1 MFKRLMPAL
10 FVLVLFVAPSVHAED
25 DILPQ
30 KRELIKELL
39 IVTDAK
45 KLAEKIMDAS
55 FEQLKTSTLPQ
66 LLDSTLKQRMEADD
80 IAKIQPEKWNELINA
95 ASVRICD
102 KIQKSIKE
110 KINLAQITE
119 DVSFNLYNKYF
130 TEKELQE
137 IVDFYRTPTGV
148 KTLSVLPQMKADSM
162 KAVGESTNK
171 LIIEVCIETVKEEMP
186 QLMSELF
193 PSEGEDGE

>member
-1 MFKRLMPAL
+1 
-10 FVLVLFVAPSVHAED
+10 
-25 DILPQ
+25 
-30 KRELIKELL
+30 
-39 IVTDAK
+39 
-45 KLAEKIMDAS
+45 
-55 FEQLKTSTLPQ
+55 
-66 LLDSTLKQRMEADD
+66 MEADD